1 MHISY
6 ILNHLAESKTQPH
19 YDDFL
24 LSAVSIGH
32 QPLPGRGSRQLL
44 KEVSPVAQC
53 RTRAQLLPR
62 PWLCPHS
69 PGPLLKD
76 STLSA
81 VQSLCSQGIML

>member
-32 QPLPGRGSRQLL
+32 QPLPARGSRQLL
-44 KEVSPVAQC
+44 KEVFPVAQLLSC
-53 RTRAQLLPR
+53 CPGLGSARTALVPCSRTA
-62 PWLCPHS
+62 LC
-69 PGPLLKD
+69 LRF
-76 STLSA
+76 
-81 VQSLCSQGIML
+81 SLFAHRE